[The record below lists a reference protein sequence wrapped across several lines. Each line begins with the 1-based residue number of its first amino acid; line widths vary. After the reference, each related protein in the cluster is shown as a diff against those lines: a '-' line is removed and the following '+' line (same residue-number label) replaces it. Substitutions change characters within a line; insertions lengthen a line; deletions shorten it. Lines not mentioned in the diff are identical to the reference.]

1 MSMPF
6 SFGFEINAHS
16 GCLCLNSNTT
26 MRLFSLL
33 LLVAGWFLVVAAI
46 ALLKPGS
53 VPLFVVAG
61 FAVELLG
68 LGLLARA
75 QAVARHFAISRQ
87 ERRY

>member
-1 MSMPF
+1 
-6 SFGFEINAHS
+6 
-16 GCLCLNSNTT
+16 
-26 MRLFSLL
+26 MRWFSLL

-46 ALLKPGS
+46 ALLKPGFVS
-53 VPLFVVAG
+53 VFAVAG

-75 QAVARHFAISRQ
+75 QAANHFPISRQ